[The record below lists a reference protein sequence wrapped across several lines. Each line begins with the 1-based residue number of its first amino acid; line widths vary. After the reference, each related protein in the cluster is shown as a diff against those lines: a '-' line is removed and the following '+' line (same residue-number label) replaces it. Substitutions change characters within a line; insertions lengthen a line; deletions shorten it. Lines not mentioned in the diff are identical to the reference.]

1 MNRTLMQKPNSQEEL
16 ALLAAILAGDRSRW
30 HGFMMRYERLI
41 TSCVVRTLRRYDATF
56 SRDDLEDLVG
66 EVWVALLRDD
76 LKKLRAYRPEKGFRL
91 ASWIALIATNT
102 TIDRLRARQAEDTYL
117 EDLAAPDP
125 ASVANEPD
133 EDAMQRQRAELAQ
146 AALDELTAEE
156 RAFVHDCFHEQRAPE
171 DIARQ
176 HGVAV
181 NTIYSRKFKI
191 REKLA
196 RIVRRLECADQRAA
210 ISWS

>member
-1 MNRTLMQKPNSQEEL
+1 MTMANLKRKPNTEEEI
-16 ALLAAILAGDRSRW
+16 ALLKALLNGRRDRWTEFTR
-30 HGFMMRYERLI
+30 RYERLI
-41 TSCVVRTLRRYDATF
+41 TSCVLRTLRRYDAVF

-146 AALDELTAEE
+146 AALDELT
-156 RAFVHDCFHEQRAPE
+156 
-171 DIARQ
+171 
-176 HGVAV
+176 
-181 NTIYSRKFKI
+181 
-191 REKLA
+191 
-196 RIVRRLECADQRAA
+196 
-210 ISWS
+210 